1 MIRKALPEDLGDI
14 VTIHM
19 NGFDGFFLSS
29 LGPSF
34 LKTFYTDFLTDEN
47 GCCLV
52 SVEDGRTVGFAVGVV
67 DPSSYFRRTFRKR
80 WPRLV
85 LGSLGRVVKN
95 PAVLAKLARRA
106 LTYSSSSSHGGSDSA
121 LLSSIAVLP
130 EFHNR
135 KIGEQLLDAF
145 LEESARMG
153 ANEVVLTTDRHRND
167 KVINFYKKMGFG
179 VKRVFTSYEGRYM
192 YELGLDLV
200 TRHSV
205 TH

>member
-1 MIRKALPEDLGDI
+1 MIRKALPGDLGDI

-19 NGFDGFFLSS
+19 SGFDGFFLSS

-34 LKTFYTDFLTDEN
+34 LRTFYMDFLTDEN

-52 SVEDGRTVGFAVGVV
+52 DVEDGRTVGFAAGVI
-67 DPSSYFRRTFRKR
+67 DPSSYFRRTFRRR
-80 WPRLV
+80 WPRLI

-106 LTYSSSSSHGGSDSA
+106 LTYPSSSSHGGSDSA

-135 KIGEQLLDAF
+135 KIGERLLDAF
-145 LEESARMG
+145 LEESASMG
-153 ANEVVLTTDRHRND
+153 ASEVVLTTDRHRNE
-167 KVINFYKKMGFG
+167 KVIAFYKKMGFD

-192 YELGLDLV
+192 YELALDLDRRAV
-200 TRHSV
+200 Q
-205 TH
+205 

>member
-1 MIRKALPEDLGDI
+1 MIRKALPGDLGDI

-19 NGFDGFFLSS
+19 SGFDGFFLSS

-34 LKTFYTDFLTDEN
+34 LRTFYMDFLTDGN

-52 SVEDGRTVGFAVGVV
+52 DVEDGRTVGFAAGVI
-67 DPSSYFRRTFRKR
+67 DPSSYFRRTFKRR
-80 WPRLV
+80 WPRLI

-106 LTYSSSSSHGGSDSA
+106 LTYPSSSSHGGSDSA

-135 KIGEQLLDAF
+135 KIGERLLDAF
-145 LEESARMG
+145 LEESASMG
-153 ANEVVLTTDRHRND
+153 ASEVVLTTDRHRNE
-167 KVINFYKKMGFG
+167 KVIAFYKKMGFD

-192 YELGLDLV
+192 YELALDLDRRAV
-200 TRHSV
+200 Q
-205 TH
+205 

>member
-1 MIRKALPEDLGDI
+1 MIRKALPDDLGDI

-19 NGFDGFFLSS
+19 SGFDGFFLSS

-34 LKTFYTDFLTDEN
+34 LRTFYMDFLTDEN

-52 SVEDGRTVGFAVGVV
+52 DVEDGRTVGFAAGVI
-67 DPSSYFRRTFRKR
+67 DPSSYFRRTFRRR
-80 WPRLV
+80 WPRLI

-106 LTYSSSSSHGGSDSA
+106 LTYPSSSSHGGSDSA

-135 KIGEQLLDAF
+135 KIGERLLDAF
-145 LEESARMG
+145 LEESASMG
-153 ANEVVLTTDRHRND
+153 ASEVVLTTDRHRNE
-167 KVINFYKKMGFG
+167 KVIAFYKKMGFD

-192 YELGLDLV
+192 YELALDLDRRAV
-200 TRHSV
+200 Q
-205 TH
+205 